1 LCVRDGCETVTRT
14 IKLHLNASS
23 LINLSYTYLSIFN
36 ITTYYLATIMSSWVG
51 PSIYRIENH
60 NVRKAAVQLKSGDKA
75 EKANVI
81 LQYVMQL

>member
-1 LCVRDGCETVTRT
+1 
-14 IKLHLNASS
+14 
-23 LINLSYTYLSIFN
+23 
-36 ITTYYLATIMSSWVG
+36 MSSRVG

-81 LQYVMQL
+81 LQYVMPL